1 MKNVQKLIFAVVVAF
16 LLIST
21 VMASGKGRNF
31 RGTIVAFDPS
41 YHSLKQASFVKNLEV
56 TIADVGGKSSNQTF
70 IKLIF
75 EGFGTH
81 QVADDVLSG
90 RTPFNV
96 RAARDTSCDEA
107 HPHLLSK
114 ADSFEGS
121 GAFLLNQTHQT
132 QSLDAIS
139 RLECYRVSVGK

>member
-1 MKNVQKLIFAVVVAF
+1 MKNAQNFIFAVIAMF

-21 VMASGKGRNF
+21 AMASGRVRNF

-41 YHSLKQASFVKNLEV
+41 YHSLKQASFVKNIEV
-56 TIADVGGKSSNQTF
+56 TIAEVGGKRSNQTF
-70 IKLIF
+70 IKVIF
-75 EGFGTH
+75 EGFGTQ

-90 RTPFNV
+90 RTPFSV
-96 RAARDTSCDEA
+96 RAVRDTSCDEA